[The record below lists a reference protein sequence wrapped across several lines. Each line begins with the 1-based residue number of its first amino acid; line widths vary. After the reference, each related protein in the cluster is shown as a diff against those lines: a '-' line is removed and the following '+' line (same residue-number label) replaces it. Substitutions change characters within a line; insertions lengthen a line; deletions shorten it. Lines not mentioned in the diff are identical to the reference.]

1 MYSRRKFAQDF
12 KSGLRYGRGCSEVR
26 DFLQVTL
33 LVYLMKIQIKIRTSP
48 QNVSILS
55 LLIKAHPTKTVIG
68 KNSTVL
74 HREFHSLHVC
84 NLYRRVFRPPH
95 FFFRCTFTIKLLL
108 DNLLKAIVSA
118 GSEIPLSENPVGA
131 GACR

>member
-55 LLIKAHPTKTVIG
+55 LLKKVHPTKTVIG

-84 NLYRRVFRPPH
+84 NL
-95 FFFRCTFTIKLLL
+95 
-108 DNLLKAIVSA
+108 
-118 GSEIPLSENPVGA
+118 
-131 GACR
+131 

>member
-1 MYSRRKFAQDF
+1 MYSSRKFAQDF

-26 DFLQVTL
+26 DFLKVTL
-33 LVYLMKIQIKIRTSP
+33 LVYLIKIQIKKRTSP
-48 QNVSILS
+48 QNVSIFEFANK
-55 LLIKAHPTKTVIG
+55 IVTYKNCNR

-95 FFFRCTFTIKLLL
+95 FLFRCTFTIKLLL

-118 GSEIPLSENPVGA
+118 GSEIPLSENPVGP